1 MPKENENK
9 NTVAL
14 KVEWCM
20 FDKLYWNMF
29 RGAKQDSIVASL
41 QMVKMLLEQAKEDI
55 DLQIEVINTKGEAA
69 WHEWME
75 TGIPP
80 EIE

>member
-1 MPKENENK
+1 MAKNENK
-9 NTVAL
+9 DAVAL

-55 DLQIEVINTKGEAA
+55 DLQIEVINTKGESA
-69 WHEWME
+69 WQEWME